1 MESVLL
7 TDHLLPFL
15 MAGASTTNISRCFAP
30 LLHPRD
36 CGFTVVKTCVCG
48 VFFQVLMI
56 RISFID
62 LCILSF

>member
-7 TDHLLPFL
+7 TDHLLPFF

-36 CGFTVVKTCVCG
+36 CGFTVVKTGVC
-48 VFFQVLMI
+48 VFF
-56 RISFID
+56 FKY
-62 LCILSF
+62 